1 MGGRRS
7 RGEQVP
13 SARHD
18 TPRRQPIPQGLSPH
32 TPPPSLLLILQTRC
46 RSQSGCSGGAAVL
59 PPAPAARP
67 GEGAPRLPPI
77 PAAQPR
83 GGAAA
88 PPPAPAARP
97 GEGAPRLPPI
107 PAAQP
112 RGGAAAPPPAPAARP
127 GEGARGRNV
136 RPGASLVVP
145 AGAARCLPQA
155 GDGFLARR
163 LAARLVARRPQ
174 HHGRPLAKLSQC
186 SAKPDPNPDPNPRK
200 TSVSLGRPHAGAS
213 HFWKGDP
220 GPPSKSVMRPRGAFP
235 KTWRFFRGFGSGFG
249 SGLAL
254 HWL

>member
-59 PPAPAARP
+59 
-67 GEGAPRLPPI
+67 
-77 PAAQPR
+77 
-83 GGAAA
+83 
-88 PPPAPAARP
+88 PPAPAARP